1 MRYSVLLILLSIPAV
16 FGADQA
22 EAQEKS
28 WTADQAEA
36 QEKSWTFS
44 FDLENDLFA
53 DTDYNYTNGVK
64 LTWISY
70 DLTSYAES
78 GKLPDWS
85 LPYIHRLPF
94 IARTIAVWTQ
104 WKSNWAS

>member
-1 MRYSVLLILLSIPAV
+1 MCWPNKINSMRYSVLLILLSIPAV

-28 WTADQAEA
+28 WT
-36 QEKSWTFS
+36 FS
-44 FDLENDLFA
+44 FYFENDLFA

-104 WKSNWAS
+104 WKSNWAL

>member
-1 MRYSVLLILLSIPAV
+1 MCWPNKINSMKYSVLIILLSIPAV

-28 WTADQAEA
+28 WT
-36 QEKSWTFS
+36 FS
-44 FDLENDLFA
+44 FYFENDLFA

-104 WKSNWAS
+104 WKSNWAL

>member
-1 MRYSVLLILLSIPAV
+1 MCWPNKINSMRYSVLLILLSIPAV
-16 FGADQA
+16 FG
-22 EAQEKS
+22 
-28 WTADQAEA
+28 ADQAEA

>member
-1 MRYSVLLILLSIPAV
+1 MCWPNKINSMRYSVLLILLSIPAV
-16 FGADQA
+16 FG
-22 EAQEKS
+22 
-28 WTADQAEA
+28 ADQAEA

-53 DTDYNYTNGVK
+53 DTDYNYTNGGK
-64 LTWISY
+64 LTWSSY

-104 WKSNWAS
+104 WKSNWAL

>member
-1 MRYSVLLILLSIPAV
+1 MCWPSKINSMRYSVLLILLSIPAV

-28 WTADQAEA
+28 WT
-36 QEKSWTFS
+36 FS
-44 FDLENDLFA
+44 FYFENDLFA

-104 WKSNWAS
+104 WKSNWAL

>member
-1 MRYSVLLILLSIPAV
+1 MCWPNKINSMRYSVLLILLSIPAV

-28 WTADQAEA
+28 WT
-36 QEKSWTFS
+36 FS
-44 FDLENDLFA
+44 FYFENDLFA

>member
-1 MRYSVLLILLSIPAV
+1 MCWPNRINSMRYSVLLILLSIPAV

-28 WTADQAEA
+28 WT
-36 QEKSWTFS
+36 FS
-44 FDLENDLFA
+44 FYFENDLFA

-104 WKSNWAS
+104 WKSNWAL